1 MNDSSIVVMNTFL
14 VGQMVIFMKGEE
26 DYLAVGD
33 MAAVRITATKIVFVV
48 SKYQRNPE

>member
-1 MNDSSIVVMNTFL
+1 
-14 VGQMVIFMKGEE
+14 MKGEK

-33 MAAVRITATKIVFVV
+33 MAAVGITVATKIVFVV